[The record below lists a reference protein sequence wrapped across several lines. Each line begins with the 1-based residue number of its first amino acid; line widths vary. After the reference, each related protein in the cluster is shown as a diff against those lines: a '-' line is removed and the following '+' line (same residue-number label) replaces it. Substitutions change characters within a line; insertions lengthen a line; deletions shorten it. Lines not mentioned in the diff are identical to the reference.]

1 MTPLSLALLDVI
13 FSDRLLCLCLCLY
26 VYLISVS
33 MSRAVIRM
41 NMKWHVQTVK
51 LSASTRDGHKPVI
64 LKLKVYQNHLE
75 VFLMMAVL
83 AGVRWYLIVVLI
95 CISLMISDVE
105 RLFMCLLAICMS
117 SLERRLLSYSAHFLI
132 WVICF
137 FDVGLYELFIYVGY

>member
-117 SLERRLLSYSAHFLI
+117 SLGKCLFRSSACFLI
-132 WVICF
+132 VF
-137 FDVGLYELFIYVGY
+137 FF